1 MENYQIQAGKDPL
14 TDAPVIQYF
23 FEVGNKLG
31 TKAYADLTAPQK
43 ATYDAFV
50 AMVQS
55 IAV

>member
-31 TKAYADLTAPQK
+31 TKPYADLTAGQK
-43 ATYDAFV
+43 AIYDAFI